1 MEQYSDDELP
11 SKTELKKEMEQLQE
25 YGLQLMALKP
35 HDLARLPLDGE
46 LLRAIEES
54 RRITAHEARRRHA
67 QYVGKLMRD
76 EASQRVIPALIE
88 MKNPQR
94 QRWLLDWQERLIE
107 LPDAKAADALIDEM
121 VARYT
126 ETDRQT
132 LRNLCRNV
140 FAARVD
146 RDAEPAAQEKYR
158 RERKKISDY
167 LNDLERNCLM

>member
-35 HDLARLPLDGE
+35 HDLARLPLNDA
-46 LLRAIEES
+46 LRRAIEES
-54 RRITAHEARRRHA
+54 RRISAHEARRRHA

-76 EASQRVIPALIE
+76 EESQRVIPAMIE

-94 QRWLLDWQERLIE
+94 QRWLLDWQERLVE
-107 LPDAKAADALIDEM
+107 LPDARAADALVDEM

-126 ETDRQT
+126 DTDRQT

-140 FAARVD
+140 LGARVD
-146 RDAEPAAQEKYR
+146 RDAERAAQEKYR
-158 RERKKISDY
+158 RERKKLSEY